1 MRFSLFSYIMLCIM
15 CVCPSVASAAE
26 TAVPSGV
33 TPLPNGITIKSGEY
47 TLPESGATFY
57 IKGSSQTLAS
67 YLQDCKL
74 RLHQAANYAKANI
87 GIVIKS
93 KKSVPAGSYTDE
105 SYTLNIAPRQI
116 RIEAQTEAG
125 AFYAIQTLMQM
136 AAQQHCSA
144 ASSTTRPP
152 TVGVDSCSTC
162 HAISVQ
168 RRFC

>member
-15 CVCPSVASAAE
+15 CVCPGVASAAE

-33 TPLPNGITIKSGEY
+33 TPLPNGITIKSGEN

-74 RLHQAANYAKANI
+74 RLHQAAEYAKADI

-93 KKSVPAGSYTDE
+93 
-105 SYTLNIAPRQI
+105 
-116 RIEAQTEAG
+116 
-125 AFYAIQTLMQM
+125 
-136 AAQQHCSA
+136 
-144 ASSTTRPP
+144 
-152 TVGVDSCSTC
+152 
-162 HAISVQ
+162 
-168 RRFC
+168 